1 MPPTGQLVCP
11 AHPMQKPHLRAGMMF
26 VSSAIAELSSSSDT
40 TTKSA
45 VAVMKRGGSAID
57 GAGHCMA
64 TAGRDV
70 AMNDDAHAS
79 MATTRTRTF
88 FNIGGSR
95 RGVDG
100 RHTSSPKIARRNA
113 ARDKISEHRRNLV
126 LPMFYAFMPVFYRP

>member
-88 FNIGGSR
+88 FNIGGG
-95 RGVDG
+95 GVDG
-100 RHTSSPKIARRNA
+100 RRSSPKIAGRNA
-113 ARDKISEHRRNLV
+113 APGDYQRTPKL
-126 LPMFYAFMPVFYRP
+126 

>member
-70 AMNDDAHAS
+70 AMNADAHAS

-88 FNIGGSR
+88 FNISGGAAVSTDAR
-95 RGVDG
+95 
-100 RHTSSPKIARRNA
+100 SSAEIARDETLHEELSA
-113 ARDKISEHRRNLV
+113 DTDYQ
-126 LPMFYAFMPVFYRP
+126 P

>member
-26 VSSAIAELSSSSDT
+26 VSSAIAELSSSSDA
-40 TTKSA
+40 TTKSG
-45 VAVMKRGGSAID
+45 VAVMKRGGSATD

-70 AMNDDAHAS
+70 AMNADAHAS

-88 FNIGGSR
+88 FNIVGCGG
-95 RGVDG
+95 GG
-100 RHTSSPKIARRNA
+100 RSIGRTSSPKIADETRRTRRLSADIVA
-113 ARDKISEHRRNLV
+113 ARKDHD
-126 LPMFYAFMPVFYRP
+126 F

>member
-45 VAVMKRGGSAID
+45 VAVMKRGGSATD

-79 MATTRTRTF
+79 MATTRARTF
-88 FNIGGSR
+88 FNIV
-95 RGVDG
+95 GVAAVSTDA
-100 RHTSSPKIARRNA
+100 TSSPKIAGRNA
-113 ARDKISEHRRNLV
+113 APGDISGHRNLSI
-126 LPMFYAFMPVFYRP
+126 